1 MTALSIV
8 GRPRSGGITL
18 LFLPVIAA
26 LLAVAVCVSGIVQV
40 IHYIMG
46 GKI

>member
-1 MTALSIV
+1 VTALSIV
-8 GRPRSGGITL
+8 GRLIVGGITL

-46 GKI
+46 GKV